1 MARLVWSKSSRDD
14 LKGIHSFISKDSK
27 YYANSFVDK
36 VNQSVKKLKSFP
48 KIGREVPEFQDTNIR
63 EIIFHNYR
71 IIYQIA
77 EHKINILTVF
87 HTSRDLSRFKL
98 EDWEVI

>member
-1 MARLVWSKSSRDD
+1 MAGLVWSKNSRND

-27 YYANSFVDK
+27 YYANSFVEK
-36 VNQSVKKLKSFP
+36 VNQSVKKLKNFP
-48 KIGREVPEFQDTNIR
+48 KIGREVPEYQDAKIR

-71 IIYQIA
+71 IIYQIT
-77 EHKINILTVF
+77 EQDINILTVF

-98 EDWEVI
+98 NDWEVL